1 MAKEIGLHKLA
12 TTLKDFRKD
21 NKISQEDF
29 AKQLEIARSTLSYYE
44 RAKSEPP
51 IYTLVK
57 MSEVMNCSIDE
68 LLGTTKAISNSAEE
82 KFSCNELIEKIYY
95 LNELIDKN
103 RKNYEDL
110 IMSKKRTERM
120 FDELSMSKKRTE
132 RMFDELS
139 MSKKRTERMFDELS
153 MSKKRTERMFDELSM
168 SKKRTE
174 RMFIE
179 LTRVLNRSESDIK
192 TFQKLSKE
200 FATLLDKNK
209 SIENE
214 YSKSI
219 KEVNEDNIF
228 NYSITEKE
236 DFFSSNLKD
245 LISNLNFI
253 PIDVVG
259 EVSCGTPSYA
269 FNEIS
274 KSIALPSNYKD
285 CFALRVK
292 GNSMNKL
299 FKDNELIICC
309 RNKTPIDGDIV
320 IAYLSENNEATCK
333 KIHKKKDK
341 LELHP
346 CSTLPYEIQYYDK
359 NSDINIIGVVLG
371 SLNDILD
378 LENIDI
384 EDLKEK
390 LNTI

>member
-1 MAKEIGLHKLA
+1 MIEIELHNLALNIKE
-12 TTLKDFRKD
+12 FRKK
-21 NKISQEDF
+21 NKLSQAEL
-29 AKQLEIARSTLSYYE
+29 AEKLGVARTTIGYYE
-44 RAKSEPP
+44 RAEVEPN
-51 IYTLVK
+51 IYTLVQLSK
-57 MSEVMNCSIDE
+57 LMNRSIDS
-68 LLGTTKAISNSAEE
+68 LLGLNHSTENTNDLNNSDLS
-82 KFSCNELIEKIYY
+82 KKIFILNKLIEK
-95 LNELIDKN
+95 NNQSFKEL
-103 RKNYEDL
+103 ES
-110 IMSKKRTERM
+110 SKLRTERM
-120 FDELSMSKKRTE
+120 FNELKRT
-132 RMFDELS
+132 R
-139 MSKKRTERMFDELS
+139 
-153 MSKKRTERMFDELSM
+153 
-168 SKKRTE
+168 
-174 RMFIE
+174 
-179 LTRVLNRSESDIK
+179 NRAENDIK
-192 TFQKLSKE
+192 LFQELSKE
-200 FATLLDKNK
+200 FTNTLDKELEINL
-209 SIENE
+209 SDSLE
-214 YSKSI
+214 YQDI
-219 KEVNEDNIF
+219 
-228 NYSITEKE
+228 NYNFSTTEKE
-236 DFFSSNLKD
+236 DFLSSNLKD

-259 EVSCGTPSYA
+259 EVSCGTPSYV

-285 CFALRVK
+285 CFALIVK

-384 EDLKEK
+384 KDLKEK

>member
-132 RMFDELS
+132 RMF
-139 MSKKRTERMFDELS
+139 
-153 MSKKRTERMFDELSM
+153 
-168 SKKRTE
+168 
-174 RMFIE
+174 IE

-200 FATLLDKNK
+200 FAT
-209 SIENE
+209 
-214 YSKSI
+214 
-219 KEVNEDNIF
+219 
-228 NYSITEKE
+228 
-236 DFFSSNLKD
+236 LKD

-320 IAYLSENNEATCK
+320 IDYLSENNEATCK

>member
-1 MAKEIGLHKLA
+1 MIEIELHNLALNIKE
-12 TTLKDFRKD
+12 FRKK
-21 NKISQEDF
+21 NKLSQAEL
-29 AKQLEIARSTLSYYE
+29 AEKLGVARTTIGYYE
-44 RAKSEPP
+44 RAEVEPN
-51 IYTLVK
+51 IYTLIQLSK
-57 MSEVMNCSIDE
+57 LMNRSIDS
-68 LLGTTKAISNSAEE
+68 LLGLNHSTENTNDLNNSDLS
-82 KFSCNELIEKIYY
+82 KKIFILNKLIEK
-95 LNELIDKN
+95 NNQSFKEL
-103 RKNYEDL
+103 ES
-110 IMSKKRTERM
+110 SKLRTERM
-120 FDELSMSKKRTE
+120 FNELKRT
-132 RMFDELS
+132 R
-139 MSKKRTERMFDELS
+139 
-153 MSKKRTERMFDELSM
+153 
-168 SKKRTE
+168 
-174 RMFIE
+174 
-179 LTRVLNRSESDIK
+179 NRAENDIK
-192 TFQKLSKE
+192 LFQELSKE
-200 FATLLDKNK
+200 FTNTLDKEHEINL
-209 SIENE
+209 SDALE
-214 YSKSI
+214 YQDI
-219 KEVNEDNIF
+219 
-228 NYSITEKE
+228 NYNFSTTEKE
-236 DFFSSNLKD
+236 DFLSSNLKD

>member
-1 MAKEIGLHKLA
+1 MAKEIGLHRLA

-68 LLGTTKAISNSAEE
+68 LLGTTKEIASSTKE
-82 KFSCNELIEKIYY
+82 KFSYSELTEKIYY

-103 RKNYEDL
+103 IKTYEDL

-120 FDELSMSKKRTE
+120 FT
-132 RMFDELS
+132 
-139 MSKKRTERMFDELS
+139 
-153 MSKKRTERMFDELSM
+153 
-168 SKKRTE
+168 
-174 RMFIE
+174 E

-200 FATLLDKNK
+200 FASLLDKNK

-236 DFFSSNLKD
+236 DFLSSNLKN

-309 RNKTPIDGDIV
+309 RNKTPIDRDIV

-384 EDLKEK
+384 EDLEEK

>member
-1 MAKEIGLHKLA
+1 MAKEIGLHRLA

-68 LLGTTKAISNSAEE
+68 LLGTTKAITNSDEE
-82 KFSCNELIEKIYY
+82 KFSYNELTEKIYY
-95 LNELIDKN
+95 LNELIDRN

-120 FDELSMSKKRTE
+120 LDELLMSKKRTE
-132 RMFDELS
+132 RMF
-139 MSKKRTERMFDELS
+139 T
-153 MSKKRTERMFDELSM
+153 
-168 SKKRTE
+168 
-174 RMFIE
+174 E
-179 LTRVLNRSESDIK
+179 LTRVLNRNESDIL

-200 FATLLDKNK
+200 FASLLDKNK

-228 NYSITEKE
+228 NYSTTEKE
-236 DFFSSNLKD
+236 DFLSSNLKD

-259 EVSCGTPSYA
+259 EVSYGTPSYE
-269 FNEIS
+269 FNETS

-292 GNSMNKL
+292 GNSINKL

-384 EDLKEK
+384 EYLEEK

>member
-1 MAKEIGLHKLA
+1 MIEIELHNLALNIKE
-12 TTLKDFRKD
+12 FRKK
-21 NKISQEDF
+21 NKLSQAEL
-29 AKQLEIARSTLSYYE
+29 AEKLGVARTTIGYYE
-44 RAKSEPP
+44 RAEVEPN
-51 IYTLVK
+51 IYTLIQLSK
-57 MSEVMNCSIDE
+57 LINRSIDS
-68 LLGTTKAISNSAEE
+68 LLGLNHSTENTNDLNNSDLS
-82 KFSCNELIEKIYY
+82 KKIFILNKLIEK
-95 LNELIDKN
+95 NNQSFKEL
-103 RKNYEDL
+103 ES
-110 IMSKKRTERM
+110 SKLRTERM
-120 FDELSMSKKRTE
+120 FNELKRTRNRAENDIKLFQELSR
-132 RMFDELS
+132 
-139 MSKKRTERMFDELS
+139 
-153 MSKKRTERMFDELSM
+153 
-168 SKKRTE
+168 
-174 RMFIE
+174 
-179 LTRVLNRSESDIK
+179 
-192 TFQKLSKE
+192 E
-200 FATLLDKNK
+200 FTNTLDKEHEINL
-209 SIENE
+209 SDALE
-214 YSKSI
+214 YQDI
-219 KEVNEDNIF
+219 
-228 NYSITEKE
+228 NYNFSTTEKE
-236 DFFSSNLKD
+236 DFLSSNLKD

-371 SLNDILD
+371 SLTDILD

-384 EDLKEK
+384 EYLEEK

>member
-1 MAKEIGLHKLA
+1 MTKEIGLHRLA

-68 LLGTTKAISNSAEE
+68 LLGTTKEITNSTEE
-82 KFSCNELIEKIYY
+82 KFSYSELTEKIYY

-103 RKNYEDL
+103 IKTYEDL

-120 FDELSMSKKRTE
+120 FDELLMSKKRTE
-132 RMFDELS
+132 RMF
-139 MSKKRTERMFDELS
+139 T
-153 MSKKRTERMFDELSM
+153 
-168 SKKRTE
+168 
-174 RMFIE
+174 E
-179 LTRVLNRSESDIK
+179 LTRVLNRSESDII

-209 SIENE
+209 SIEHE
-214 YSKSI
+214 YNKSI
-219 KEVNEDNIF
+219 KEVTEDTIY
-228 NYSITEKE
+228 NYSTTEKE
-236 DFFSSNLKD
+236 DFLSSNLKD

-274 KSIALPSNYKD
+274 ISIALPSNYKD

-384 EDLKEK
+384 EDLEEK

>member
-1 MAKEIGLHKLA
+1 MIEIELHNLALNIKE
-12 TTLKDFRKD
+12 FRKK
-21 NKISQEDF
+21 NKLSQAEL
-29 AKQLEIARSTLSYYE
+29 AEKLGVARTTIGYYE
-44 RAKSEPP
+44 RAEVEPN
-51 IYTLVK
+51 IYTLVQLSK
-57 MSEVMNCSIDE
+57 LMNRSIDS
-68 LLGTTKAISNSAEE
+68 LLGLNLLNETKNDLNNSDLS
-82 KFSCNELIEKIYY
+82 KKIFILNKLIEK
-95 LNELIDKN
+95 NTQSFN
-103 RKNYEDL
+103 DL
-110 IMSKKRTERM
+110 ETSKLRTERM
-120 FDELSMSKKRTE
+120 FNELKRT
-132 RMFDELS
+132 R
-139 MSKKRTERMFDELS
+139 
-153 MSKKRTERMFDELSM
+153 
-168 SKKRTE
+168 
-174 RMFIE
+174 
-179 LTRVLNRSESDIK
+179 NRAENDIK
-192 TFQKLSKE
+192 LFQELSKE
-200 FATLLDKNK
+200 FTNTLDKEHEINL
-209 SIENE
+209 SDALE
-214 YSKSI
+214 YQDI
-219 KEVNEDNIF
+219 
-228 NYSITEKE
+228 NYNFSTTEKE
-236 DFFSSNLKD
+236 DFLSSNLKD

-320 IAYLSENNEATCK
+320 IAYLNENNEATCK
-333 KIHKKKDK
+333 KIHKKKDE

-384 EDLKEK
+384 EDLEEK

>member
-1 MAKEIGLHKLA
+1 MAKEIGLHRLA

-68 LLGTTKAISNSAEE
+68 LLGTTKEITSSTKEN
-82 KFSCNELIEKIYY
+82 FSYSELTEKIYY

-103 RKNYEDL
+103 IKTYEDL
-110 IMSKKRTERM
+110 I
-120 FDELSMSKKRTE
+120 
-132 RMFDELS
+132 
-139 MSKKRTERMFDELS
+139 

-200 FATLLDKNK
+200 FASLLDKNK

-236 DFFSSNLKD
+236 DFLSSNLKN

-285 CFALRVK
+285 CFALKVK

-341 LELHP
+341 LEPHP

-384 EDLKEK
+384 EDLEET

>member
-1 MAKEIGLHKLA
+1 MIEIELHNLALNIKE
-12 TTLKDFRKD
+12 FRKK
-21 NKISQEDF
+21 NKLSQAEL
-29 AKQLEIARSTLSYYE
+29 AEKLGVARTTIGYYE
-44 RAKSEPP
+44 RAEVEPN
-51 IYTLVK
+51 IYTLVQLSK
-57 MSEVMNCSIDE
+57 LMNRSIDS
-68 LLGTTKAISNSAEE
+68 LLGLNHSTENTNDLNNSDLS
-82 KFSCNELIEKIYY
+82 KKIFILNKLIEK
-95 LNELIDKN
+95 NNQSFKEL
-103 RKNYEDL
+103 ES
-110 IMSKKRTERM
+110 SKLRTERM
-120 FDELSMSKKRTE
+120 FNELKRT
-132 RMFDELS
+132 R
-139 MSKKRTERMFDELS
+139 
-153 MSKKRTERMFDELSM
+153 
-168 SKKRTE
+168 
-174 RMFIE
+174 
-179 LTRVLNRSESDIK
+179 NRAENDIK
-192 TFQKLSKE
+192 LFQELSKE
-200 FATLLDKNK
+200 FTNTLDKEHEINL
-209 SIENE
+209 SDALE
-214 YSKSI
+214 YQDI
-219 KEVNEDNIF
+219 
-228 NYSITEKE
+228 NYNFSTTEKE
-236 DFFSSNLKD
+236 DFLSSNLKD

-384 EDLKEK
+384 EDLEEK

>member
-1 MAKEIGLHKLA
+1 MAKEIGLHRLA

-82 KFSCNELIEKIYY
+82 KFSYNELIEKIYY

-120 FDELSMSKKRTE
+120 LDELSMSKKRTE
-132 RMFDELS
+132 RMF
-139 MSKKRTERMFDELS
+139 T
-153 MSKKRTERMFDELSM
+153 
-168 SKKRTE
+168 
-174 RMFIE
+174 E

-200 FATLLDKNK
+200 FASLLDKNK

-236 DFFSSNLKD
+236 NFLSSNIKD

-259 EVSCGTPSYA
+259 EVSYGTPSYA

-274 KSIALPSNYKD
+274 NSIALPSNYKD

-292 GNSMNKL
+292 GNNMNKL

-384 EDLKEK
+384 EDLEEK

>member
-1 MAKEIGLHKLA
+1 MIEIELHNLALNIKE
-12 TTLKDFRKD
+12 FRKK
-21 NKISQEDF
+21 NKLSQAEL
-29 AKQLEIARSTLSYYE
+29 AEKLGVARTTIGYYE
-44 RAKSEPP
+44 RAEVEPN
-51 IYTLVK
+51 IYTLIQLSK
-57 MSEVMNCSIDE
+57 LMNRSIDS
-68 LLGTTKAISNSAEE
+68 LLGLNHSTENTNDLNNSDLS
-82 KFSCNELIEKIYY
+82 KKIFILNKLIEK
-95 LNELIDKN
+95 NNQSFKEL
-103 RKNYEDL
+103 ES
-110 IMSKKRTERM
+110 SKLRTERM
-120 FDELSMSKKRTE
+120 FNELKRT
-132 RMFDELS
+132 R
-139 MSKKRTERMFDELS
+139 
-153 MSKKRTERMFDELSM
+153 
-168 SKKRTE
+168 
-174 RMFIE
+174 
-179 LTRVLNRSESDIK
+179 NRAENDIK
-192 TFQKLSKE
+192 LFQELSKE
-200 FATLLDKNK
+200 FTNTLDKEHEINL
-209 SIENE
+209 SDALE
-214 YSKSI
+214 YQDI
-219 KEVNEDNIF
+219 
-228 NYSITEKE
+228 NYNFSTTEKE
-236 DFFSSNLKD
+236 DFLSSNLKD

-371 SLNDILD
+371 SLTDILD

-384 EDLKEK
+384 EYLEEK
-390 LNTI
+390 

>member
-1 MAKEIGLHKLA
+1 MAKEIGLHRLA

-68 LLGTTKAISNSAEE
+68 LLGTTKEITNSTEE
-82 KFSCNELIEKIYY
+82 KFSYSELTEKIYY

-103 RKNYEDL
+103 IKTYEDL

-120 FDELSMSKKRTE
+120 FT
-132 RMFDELS
+132 
-139 MSKKRTERMFDELS
+139 
-153 MSKKRTERMFDELSM
+153 
-168 SKKRTE
+168 
-174 RMFIE
+174 E
-179 LTRVLNRSESDIK
+179 LTRVLNRSESDIL

-200 FATLLDKNK
+200 FASLLDKNK

-236 DFFSSNLKD
+236 NFLSSNLKD

-259 EVSCGTPSYA
+259 EVSCGTPSYV

-285 CFALRVK
+285 CFALIVK

-384 EDLKEK
+384 KDLKEK

>member
-236 DFFSSNLKD
+236 DFLSSNLKD

-259 EVSCGTPSYA
+259 EVSCVTPSYA

-320 IAYLSENNEATCK
+320 IDYLSENNEATCK

>member
-1 MAKEIGLHKLA
+1 MAKEIGLHRLA

-82 KFSCNELIEKIYY
+82 KFSYNELIEKIYY

-120 FDELSMSKKRTE
+120 LDELSMSKKRTE

-139 MSKKRTERMFDELS
+139 MSKKRTERMFDEL
-153 MSKKRTERMFDELSM
+153 LM

-179 LTRVLNRSESDIK
+179 LNRITNRSESDIL

-200 FATLLDKNK
+200 FASLLDKNK

-236 DFFSSNLKD
+236 DFLSSNLKN

-299 FKDNELIICC
+299 FTDNELIICC

-346 CSTLPYEIQYYDK
+346 CSILPYEIQYYDK

-371 SLNDILD
+371 SLNDILE

-384 EDLKEK
+384 EDLEEK

>member
-1 MAKEIGLHKLA
+1 MIEIELHNLALNIKE
-12 TTLKDFRKD
+12 FRKK
-21 NKISQEDF
+21 NKLSQAEL
-29 AKQLEIARSTLSYYE
+29 AEKLGVARTTIGYYE
-44 RAKSEPP
+44 RAEVEPN
-51 IYTLVK
+51 IYTLIQLSK
-57 MSEVMNCSIDE
+57 LMNRSIDS
-68 LLGTTKAISNSAEE
+68 LLGLNHSTENTNDLNNSDLS
-82 KFSCNELIEKIYY
+82 KKIFILNKLIEK
-95 LNELIDKN
+95 NNQSFKEL
-103 RKNYEDL
+103 ES
-110 IMSKKRTERM
+110 SKLRTERM
-120 FDELSMSKKRTE
+120 FNELKRT
-132 RMFDELS
+132 R
-139 MSKKRTERMFDELS
+139 
-153 MSKKRTERMFDELSM
+153 
-168 SKKRTE
+168 
-174 RMFIE
+174 
-179 LTRVLNRSESDIK
+179 NRAENDIK
-192 TFQKLSKE
+192 LFQELSKE
-200 FATLLDKNK
+200 FTNTLDKEHEPDL
-209 SIENE
+209 SDALE
-214 YSKSI
+214 YQDI
-219 KEVNEDNIF
+219 
-228 NYSITEKE
+228 NYNFSTTEKE
-236 DFFSSNLKD
+236 DFLSSNLKD

-309 RNKTPIDGDIV
+309 RNKTPIDGDII

-384 EDLKEK
+384 EDLKEN

>member
-1 MAKEIGLHKLA
+1 MIEIELHNLALNIKE
-12 TTLKDFRKD
+12 FRKK
-21 NKISQEDF
+21 NKLSQAEL
-29 AKQLEIARSTLSYYE
+29 AEKLGVARTTIGYYE
-44 RAKSEPP
+44 RAEVEPN
-51 IYTLVK
+51 IYTLIQLSK
-57 MSEVMNCSIDE
+57 LMNRSIDS
-68 LLGTTKAISNSAEE
+68 LLGLNHSTENTNDLNNSDLS
-82 KFSCNELIEKIYY
+82 KKIFILNKLIEK
-95 LNELIDKN
+95 NNQSFKEL
-103 RKNYEDL
+103 ES
-110 IMSKKRTERM
+110 SKLRTERM
-120 FDELSMSKKRTE
+120 FNELKRT
-132 RMFDELS
+132 R
-139 MSKKRTERMFDELS
+139 
-153 MSKKRTERMFDELSM
+153 
-168 SKKRTE
+168 
-174 RMFIE
+174 
-179 LTRVLNRSESDIK
+179 NRAENDIK
-192 TFQKLSKE
+192 LFQELSKE
-200 FATLLDKNK
+200 FTNTLDKEHEINL
-209 SIENE
+209 SDALE
-214 YSKSI
+214 YQDI
-219 KEVNEDNIF
+219 
-228 NYSITEKE
+228 NYNFSTTEKE
-236 DFFSSNLKD
+236 DFLSSNLKD

-341 LELHP
+341 LELNP

-371 SLNDILD
+371 SLTDILD

-384 EDLKEK
+384 EYLEEK

>member
-1 MAKEIGLHKLA
+1 MAKEIGLHRLA

-68 LLGTTKAISNSAEE
+68 LLGTTKAITNSDEE
-82 KFSCNELIEKIYY
+82 KFSYNELTEKIYY
-95 LNELIDKN
+95 LNELIDRN

-120 FDELSMSKKRTE
+120 IDELLMSKKRTE
-132 RMFDELS
+132 RMF
-139 MSKKRTERMFDELS
+139 T
-153 MSKKRTERMFDELSM
+153 
-168 SKKRTE
+168 
-174 RMFIE
+174 E

-200 FATLLDKNK
+200 FASLLDKNK

-236 DFFSSNLKD
+236 DFLSSNLKD

-320 IAYLSENNEATCK
+320 
-333 KIHKKKDK
+333 K
-341 LELHP
+341 L
-346 CSTLPYEIQYYDK
+346 I
-359 NSDINIIGVVLG
+359 
-371 SLNDILD
+371 
-378 LENIDI
+378 
-384 EDLKEK
+384 
-390 LNTI
+390 

>member
-1 MAKEIGLHKLA
+1 MIEIELHNLALNIKE
-12 TTLKDFRKD
+12 FRKK
-21 NKISQEDF
+21 NKLSQAEL
-29 AKQLEIARSTLSYYE
+29 AEKLGVARTTIGYYE
-44 RAKSEPP
+44 RAEVEPN
-51 IYTLVK
+51 IYTLVQLSK
-57 MSEVMNCSIDE
+57 LMNRSIDS
-68 LLGTTKAISNSAEE
+68 LLGLNHPNETTNDLNNSDLS
-82 KFSCNELIEKIYY
+82 KKIFILNKLIEKNTQSFND
-95 LNELIDKN
+95 LETSKLRTERMFNELQ
-103 RKNYEDL
+103 
-110 IMSKKRTERM
+110 MSKKRTERM
-120 FDELSMSKKRTE
+120 FNELKRT
-132 RMFDELS
+132 R
-139 MSKKRTERMFDELS
+139 
-153 MSKKRTERMFDELSM
+153 
-168 SKKRTE
+168 
-174 RMFIE
+174 
-179 LTRVLNRSESDIK
+179 NRAENDIK
-192 TFQKLSKE
+192 LFQELSKE
-200 FATLLDKNK
+200 FTNTLDKEHETDL
-209 SIENE
+209 SDALE
-214 YSKSI
+214 YQDI
-219 KEVNEDNIF
+219 
-228 NYSITEKE
+228 NYNFSTTEKE
-236 DFFSSNLKD
+236 DFLSSNLKN

-309 RNKTPIDGDIV
+309 RNKTPIDRDIV

-384 EDLKEK
+384 EDLEEK

>member
-1 MAKEIGLHKLA
+1 MTKEIGLHRLA

-68 LLGTTKAISNSAEE
+68 LLGTTKAITNSDEE
-82 KFSCNELIEKIYY
+82 KFSYNELTEKIYY
-95 LNELIDKN
+95 LNELIDRN

-120 FDELSMSKKRTE
+120 IDELSMSKKRTE

-139 MSKKRTERMFDELS
+139 MSKKRTERMFDEL
-153 MSKKRTERMFDELSM
+153 LM

-179 LTRVLNRSESDIK
+179 LNRITNRSESDIL

-200 FATLLDKNK
+200 FASLLDKNK

-236 DFFSSNLKD
+236 NFLSSNLKD

-371 SLNDILD
+371 SLTDILD

-384 EDLKEK
+384 EDLEEK

>member
-1 MAKEIGLHKLA
+1 MIEIELHNLALNIKE
-12 TTLKDFRKD
+12 FRKK
-21 NKISQEDF
+21 NKLSQAEL
-29 AKQLEIARSTLSYYE
+29 AEKLGVARTTIGYYE
-44 RAKSEPP
+44 RAEVEPN
-51 IYTLVK
+51 IYTLVQLSK
-57 MSEVMNCSIDE
+57 LMNRSIDS
-68 LLGTTKAISNSAEE
+68 LLGLNHSTENTNDLNNSDLS
-82 KFSCNELIEKIYY
+82 KKIFILNKLIEK
-95 LNELIDKN
+95 NNQSFKEL
-103 RKNYEDL
+103 ES
-110 IMSKKRTERM
+110 SKLRTERM
-120 FDELSMSKKRTE
+120 FNELKRT
-132 RMFDELS
+132 R
-139 MSKKRTERMFDELS
+139 
-153 MSKKRTERMFDELSM
+153 
-168 SKKRTE
+168 
-174 RMFIE
+174 
-179 LTRVLNRSESDIK
+179 NRAENDIK
-192 TFQKLSKE
+192 LFQELSKE
-200 FATLLDKNK
+200 FTNTLDKEHEINL
-209 SIENE
+209 SDALE
-214 YSKSI
+214 YQDI
-219 KEVNEDNIF
+219 
-228 NYSITEKE
+228 NYNFSTTEKE
-236 DFFSSNLKD
+236 DFLSSNLKD

-359 NSDINIIGVVLG
+359 NSDINIIGVVFG
-371 SLNDILD
+371 SLNDIIY

-384 EDLKEK
+384 EDMEEK

>member
-1 MAKEIGLHKLA
+1 MIEIELHNLALNIKE
-12 TTLKDFRKD
+12 FRKK
-21 NKISQEDF
+21 NKLSQAEL
-29 AKQLEIARSTLSYYE
+29 AEKLGVARTTIGYYE
-44 RAKSEPP
+44 RAEVEPN
-51 IYTLVK
+51 IYTLIQLSK
-57 MSEVMNCSIDE
+57 LMNRSIDS
-68 LLGTTKAISNSAEE
+68 LLGLNHSTENTNDLNNSDLS
-82 KFSCNELIEKIYY
+82 KKIFILNKLIEK
-95 LNELIDKN
+95 NNQSFKEL
-103 RKNYEDL
+103 ES
-110 IMSKKRTERM
+110 SKLRTERM
-120 FDELSMSKKRTE
+120 FNELKRT
-132 RMFDELS
+132 R
-139 MSKKRTERMFDELS
+139 
-153 MSKKRTERMFDELSM
+153 
-168 SKKRTE
+168 
-174 RMFIE
+174 
-179 LTRVLNRSESDIK
+179 NRAENDIK
-192 TFQKLSKE
+192 LFQELSKE
-200 FATLLDKNK
+200 FTNTLDKEHEPDL
-209 SIENE
+209 SDALE
-214 YSKSI
+214 YQDI
-219 KEVNEDNIF
+219 
-228 NYSITEKE
+228 NYNFSTTEKE
-236 DFFSSNLKD
+236 DFLSSNLKD

-384 EDLKEK
+384 EDLEEK

>member
-1 MAKEIGLHKLA
+1 MAKEIGLHRLA

-68 LLGTTKAISNSAEE
+68 LLGTTKAITNSDEE
-82 KFSCNELIEKIYY
+82 KFSYNELTEKIYY
-95 LNELIDKN
+95 LNELIDRN

-120 FDELSMSKKRTE
+120 IDELLMSKKRTE
-132 RMFDELS
+132 RMF
-139 MSKKRTERMFDELS
+139 T
-153 MSKKRTERMFDELSM
+153 
-168 SKKRTE
+168 
-174 RMFIE
+174 E

-200 FATLLDKNK
+200 FASLLDKNK

-236 DFFSSNLKD
+236 DFLSSNLKD

-285 CFALRVK
+285 CFALKVK

-320 IAYLSENNEATCK
+320 IAYLSENNKAPCK

-371 SLNDILD
+371 SLTDILD

-384 EDLKEK
+384 EALEEK

>member
-1 MAKEIGLHKLA
+1 SKKIFIL
-12 TTLKDFRKD
+12 
-21 NKISQEDF
+21 NK
-29 AKQLEIARSTLSYYE
+29 
-44 RAKSEPP
+44 
-51 IYTLVK
+51 
-57 MSEVMNCSIDE
+57 
-68 LLGTTKAISNSAEE
+68 
-82 KFSCNELIEKIYY
+82 LIEKNTQSFND
-95 LNELIDKN
+95 LETSKLRTERMFNELQ
-103 RKNYEDL
+103 
-110 IMSKKRTERM
+110 MSKKRTERM
-120 FDELSMSKKRTE
+120 FNELKRT
-132 RMFDELS
+132 R
-139 MSKKRTERMFDELS
+139 
-153 MSKKRTERMFDELSM
+153 
-168 SKKRTE
+168 
-174 RMFIE
+174 
-179 LTRVLNRSESDIK
+179 NRAENDIK
-192 TFQKLSKE
+192 LFQELSKE
-200 FATLLDKNK
+200 FTNTLDKEHEINL
-209 SIENE
+209 SDALE
-214 YSKSI
+214 YQDI
-219 KEVNEDNIF
+219 
-228 NYSITEKE
+228 NYNFSTTEKE
-236 DFFSSNLKD
+236 DFLLSNLKD

-320 IAYLSENNEATCK
+320 IAYLNENNEATCK
-333 KIHKKKDK
+333 KIHKKKDE

-384 EDLKEK
+384 EDLEEK

>member
-1 MAKEIGLHKLA
+1 MIEIELHNLALNIKE
-12 TTLKDFRKD
+12 FRKK
-21 NKISQEDF
+21 NKLSQAEL
-29 AKQLEIARSTLSYYE
+29 AEKLGVARTTIGYYE
-44 RAKSEPP
+44 RAEVEPN
-51 IYTLVK
+51 IYTLIQLSK
-57 MSEVMNCSIDE
+57 LMNRSIDS
-68 LLGTTKAISNSAEE
+68 LLGLNHSTENTNDLNNSDLS
-82 KFSCNELIEKIYY
+82 KKIFILNKLIEK
-95 LNELIDKN
+95 NNQSFKEL
-103 RKNYEDL
+103 ES
-110 IMSKKRTERM
+110 SKLRTERM
-120 FDELSMSKKRTE
+120 FNELKRT
-132 RMFDELS
+132 R
-139 MSKKRTERMFDELS
+139 
-153 MSKKRTERMFDELSM
+153 
-168 SKKRTE
+168 
-174 RMFIE
+174 
-179 LTRVLNRSESDIK
+179 NRAENDIK
-192 TFQKLSKE
+192 LFQELSKE
-200 FATLLDKNK
+200 FTNTLDKEHEINL
-209 SIENE
+209 SDALE
-214 YSKSI
+214 YQDI
-219 KEVNEDNIF
+219 
-228 NYSITEKE
+228 NYNFSTTEKE
-236 DFFSSNLKD
+236 DFLSSNLKD

-346 CSTLPYEIQYYDK
+346 GSTLPYEIQYYDK

-371 SLNDILD
+371 SLTDILD

-384 EDLKEK
+384 EYLEEK
-390 LNTI
+390 LKTI

>member
-1 MAKEIGLHKLA
+1 MIEIELHNLALNIKE
-12 TTLKDFRKD
+12 FRKK
-21 NKISQEDF
+21 NKLSQAEL
-29 AKQLEIARSTLSYYE
+29 AEKLGVARTTIGYYE
-44 RAKSEPP
+44 RAEVEPN
-51 IYTLVK
+51 IYTLVQLSK
-57 MSEVMNCSIDE
+57 LMNRSIDS
-68 LLGTTKAISNSAEE
+68 LLGLNHLNETKNDLNNSDLS
-82 KFSCNELIEKIYY
+82 KKIFILNKLIEKNTQSFND
-95 LNELIDKN
+95 LETSKLRTERMFNELQ
-103 RKNYEDL
+103 
-110 IMSKKRTERM
+110 MSKKRTERM
-120 FDELSMSKKRTE
+120 FNELKRT
-132 RMFDELS
+132 R
-139 MSKKRTERMFDELS
+139 
-153 MSKKRTERMFDELSM
+153 
-168 SKKRTE
+168 
-174 RMFIE
+174 
-179 LTRVLNRSESDIK
+179 NRAENDIK
-192 TFQKLSKE
+192 LFQELSKE
-200 FATLLDKNK
+200 FTNTLDKEHEINL
-209 SIENE
+209 SDALE
-214 YSKSI
+214 YQDI
-219 KEVNEDNIF
+219 
-228 NYSITEKE
+228 NYNFSTTEKE
-236 DFFSSNLKD
+236 DFLLSNLKD

-320 IAYLSENNEATCK
+320 IAYLNENNEATCK

-384 EDLKEK
+384 EDLEEK

>member
-1 MAKEIGLHKLA
+1 MIEIELHNLALNIKE
-12 TTLKDFRKD
+12 FRKK
-21 NKISQEDF
+21 NKLSQAEL
-29 AKQLEIARSTLSYYE
+29 AEKLGVARTTIGYYE
-44 RAKSEPP
+44 RAEVEPN
-51 IYTLVK
+51 IYTLVQLSK
-57 MSEVMNCSIDE
+57 LMNRSIDS
-68 LLGTTKAISNSAEE
+68 LLGLNHSTENTNDLNNSDLS
-82 KFSCNELIEKIYY
+82 KKIFILNKLIEK
-95 LNELIDKN
+95 NNQSFKEL
-103 RKNYEDL
+103 ES
-110 IMSKKRTERM
+110 SKLRTERM
-120 FDELSMSKKRTE
+120 FNELKRT
-132 RMFDELS
+132 R
-139 MSKKRTERMFDELS
+139 
-153 MSKKRTERMFDELSM
+153 
-168 SKKRTE
+168 
-174 RMFIE
+174 
-179 LTRVLNRSESDIK
+179 NRAENDIK
-192 TFQKLSKE
+192 LFQELSKE
-200 FATLLDKNK
+200 FTNTLDKEHEINL
-209 SIENE
+209 SDALE
-214 YSKSI
+214 YQDI
-219 KEVNEDNIF
+219 
-228 NYSITEKE
+228 NYNFSTTEKE
-236 DFFSSNLKD
+236 DFLSSNLKD

-259 EVSCGTPSYA
+259 EVSCGSPSYA

-320 IAYLSENNEATCK
+320 ISYLSENNEATCK

-359 NSDINIIGVVLG
+359 NNDINIIGVVLG

-384 EDLKEK
+384 EDLEEK

>member
-1 MAKEIGLHKLA
+1 MAKEIGLHRLA

-68 LLGTTKAISNSAEE
+68 LLGTTKAINNSDEE
-82 KFSCNELIEKIYY
+82 KFSYNELTEKIYY
-95 LNELIDKN
+95 LNELIDRN

-110 IMSKKRTERM
+110 I
-120 FDELSMSKKRTE
+120 
-132 RMFDELS
+132 
-139 MSKKRTERMFDELS
+139 

-236 DFFSSNLKD
+236 DFLSSNLKD

-299 FKDNELIICC
+299 FNDNELIICC

-371 SLNDILD
+371 SLTDILD

-384 EDLKEK
+384 EYLEEK

>member
-1 MAKEIGLHKLA
+1 MIEIELHNLALNIKE
-12 TTLKDFRKD
+12 FRKK
-21 NKISQEDF
+21 NKLSQAEL
-29 AKQLEIARSTLSYYE
+29 AEKLGVARTTIGYYE
-44 RAKSEPP
+44 RAEVEPN
-51 IYTLVK
+51 IYTLIQLSK
-57 MSEVMNCSIDE
+57 LMNRSIDS
-68 LLGTTKAISNSAEE
+68 LLGLNHSTENTNDLNNSDLS
-82 KFSCNELIEKIYY
+82 KKIFILNKLIEK
-95 LNELIDKN
+95 NNQSFKEL
-103 RKNYEDL
+103 ES
-110 IMSKKRTERM
+110 SKLRTERM
-120 FDELSMSKKRTE
+120 FNELKRT
-132 RMFDELS
+132 R
-139 MSKKRTERMFDELS
+139 
-153 MSKKRTERMFDELSM
+153 
-168 SKKRTE
+168 
-174 RMFIE
+174 
-179 LTRVLNRSESDIK
+179 NRAENDIK
-192 TFQKLSKE
+192 LFQELSKE
-200 FATLLDKNK
+200 FTNTLDKEHEINL
-209 SIENE
+209 SDALE
-214 YSKSI
+214 YQDI
-219 KEVNEDNIF
+219 
-228 NYSITEKE
+228 NYNFSTTEKE
-236 DFFSSNLKD
+236 DFLSSNLKD

-371 SLNDILD
+371 SLTDILD
-378 LENIDI
+378 LENID
-384 EDLKEK
+384 
-390 LNTI
+390 

>member
-1 MAKEIGLHKLA
+1 MIEIELHNLALNIKE
-12 TTLKDFRKD
+12 FRKK
-21 NKISQEDF
+21 NKLSQAEL
-29 AKQLEIARSTLSYYE
+29 AEKLGVARTTIGYYE
-44 RAKSEPP
+44 RAEVEPN
-51 IYTLVK
+51 IYTLIQLSK
-57 MSEVMNCSIDE
+57 LMNCSIDS
-68 LLGTTKAISNSAEE
+68 LLGLNHPNETTNDLNNLDLSKKIFILN
-82 KFSCNELIEKIYY
+82 KLIEKNTQSFNDLETSNIR
-95 LNELIDKN
+95 NARMFKEL
-103 RKNYEDL
+103 E
-110 IMSKKRTERM
+110 MSKKRTERM
-120 FDELSMSKKRTE
+120 FNELEMSKKRTE
-132 RMFDELS
+132 RMFNEL
-139 MSKKRTERMFDELS
+139 KK
-153 MSKKRTERMFDELSM
+153 
-168 SKKRTE
+168 
-174 RMFIE
+174 
-179 LTRVLNRSESDIK
+179 TRNRAENDIK
-192 TFQKLSKE
+192 LFQELSKE
-200 FATLLDKNK
+200 FTNTLDKEHETDL
-209 SIENE
+209 SDALE
-214 YSKSI
+214 YQDI
-219 KEVNEDNIF
+219 
-228 NYSITEKE
+228 NYNFSTTEKE
-236 DFFSSNLKD
+236 DFLSSNLKD

-341 LELHP
+341 LELPP

-384 EDLKEK
+384 EDLEEK

>member
-1 MAKEIGLHKLA
+1 MIEIELHNLALNIKE
-12 TTLKDFRKD
+12 FRKK
-21 NKISQEDF
+21 NKLSQAEL
-29 AKQLEIARSTLSYYE
+29 AEKLGVARTTIGYYE
-44 RAKSEPP
+44 RAEVEPN
-51 IYTLVK
+51 IYTLIQFSK
-57 MSEVMNCSIDE
+57 LMNRSIDS
-68 LLGTTKAISNSAEE
+68 LLGLNHSTENTNDLNNSDLS
-82 KFSCNELIEKIYY
+82 KKIFILNKLIEK
-95 LNELIDKN
+95 NNQSFKEL
-103 RKNYEDL
+103 ES
-110 IMSKKRTERM
+110 SKLRTERM
-120 FDELSMSKKRTE
+120 FNELKRT
-132 RMFDELS
+132 R
-139 MSKKRTERMFDELS
+139 
-153 MSKKRTERMFDELSM
+153 
-168 SKKRTE
+168 
-174 RMFIE
+174 
-179 LTRVLNRSESDIK
+179 NRAENDIK
-192 TFQKLSKE
+192 LFQELSKE
-200 FATLLDKNK
+200 FTNTLDKEHEINL
-209 SIENE
+209 SDALE
-214 YSKSI
+214 YQDI
-219 KEVNEDNIF
+219 
-228 NYSITEKE
+228 NYNFSTTEKE
-236 DFFSSNLKD
+236 DFLSSNLKD

-292 GNSMNKL
+292 GNRMNKL

-371 SLNDILD
+371 SLTDILD

-384 EDLKEK
+384 EYLEEK

>member
-1 MAKEIGLHKLA
+1 MAKEIGLHRLA

-68 LLGTTKAISNSAEE
+68 LLGTNKEITNSTEE
-82 KFSCNELIEKIYY
+82 KFSYSELTEKIYY

-103 RKNYEDL
+103 IKTYEDL

-120 FDELSMSKKRTE
+120 FT
-132 RMFDELS
+132 
-139 MSKKRTERMFDELS
+139 
-153 MSKKRTERMFDELSM
+153 
-168 SKKRTE
+168 
-174 RMFIE
+174 E
-179 LTRVLNRSESDIK
+179 LTRVLNRSESDIL

-200 FATLLDKNK
+200 FASLLDKNK

-236 DFFSSNLKD
+236 NFLSSNLKD

-384 EDLKEK
+384 EDLEEK

>member
-139 MSKKRTERMFDELS
+139 MSKKRTKRMFDELS

-236 DFFSSNLKD
+236 DFLSSNLKD

-320 IAYLSENNEATCK
+320 IDYLSENNEATCK

>member
-1 MAKEIGLHKLA
+1 MAKEIGLHRLA

-68 LLGTTKAISNSAEE
+68 LLGTTKEITNSTEE
-82 KFSCNELIEKIYY
+82 KFSYSELTEKIYY

-103 RKNYEDL
+103 IKTYEDL

-120 FDELSMSKKRTE
+120 FT
-132 RMFDELS
+132 
-139 MSKKRTERMFDELS
+139 
-153 MSKKRTERMFDELSM
+153 
-168 SKKRTE
+168 
-174 RMFIE
+174 E

-200 FATLLDKNK
+200 FASLLDKNK

-236 DFFSSNLKD
+236 DFLSSNLKD

-341 LELHP
+341 LVLHP

-371 SLNDILD
+371 SLTDILD

-384 EDLKEK
+384 EDLEEK